1 MLGVKLLMS
10 TAFHPQTDGASEHA
24 IRTTAQI
31 LCAMVRPDQRD
42 WAEKV
47 PMVEY
52 ALNSSISS
60 STGFMP
66 FELNYGHM
74 PVMMSHM
81 EKGVTW
87 LPLGVEM
94 FVRQALENLAMAH
107 DAIIESRIG
116 QTYHANKRKGIAPKF
131 EVGDLVYLSTKNL
144 SMPKG
149 QARKL
154 IPVTTVTEPTP
165 IRPILT
171 CLRPSRVI

>member
-1 MLGVKLLMS
+1 MLGAKLLMS
-10 TAFHPQTDGASEHA
+10 TAFHPQMDGASERA
-24 IRTTAQI
+24 ICTTAQI
-31 LCAMVRPDQRD
+31 LCAMVRPDQCN
-42 WAEKV
+42 WVEKV

-60 STGFMP
+60 STGFAP

-81 EKGVTW
+81 EKGVT
-87 LPLGVEM
+87 LSPPGVET

-116 QTYHANKRKGIAPKF
+116 QTYYANKRKGTAPKF

-149 QARKL
+149 RARKL
-154 IPVTTVTEPTP
+154 IPKYIGPMKVA
-165 IRPILT
+165 
-171 CLRPSRVI
+171 